1 MDIIEKVV
9 KRIEKTGLIKRNDRI
24 VVGCS
29 GGPDSIFLLEV
40 LLRIREEYNLFLGLA
55 HINHMFRGDEA
66 ERDENFVRSLG
77 KKYNIPVF
85 VRRKSMEELS
95 REKKITLEEAGRE
108 IRYSFFDEVL
118 DEINGNKVAL
128 AHNLDDQVE
137 TFLFR
142 LIRGSSFEGLEGI
155 LDLREKFVRPIN
167 EIYKSEIMEYL
178 DKNMIEYKIDST
190 NLKNDYTRNSI
201 RLDLI
206 PFLENNYN
214 PKVKEKLF
222 NFIKEIREINQILEI
237 DYNKYIENNII
248 DINKLFTLDKE
259 YLRKKVINYYLNI
272 NNVKVSRN
280 KIENISNILETGGT
294 KKIKL
299 DKYCTLVKEYDKI
312 YLSVNKTEKNQVKEL
327 VLNIPGKVVFGEYIV
342 EATLGEE
349 NFKGGE
355 QEFKTNLKKNDKLL
369 VRSRISG
376 DMIFLKGMDTSKK
389 VKDIFVNSKIPKDKR
404 EEIPIVVHQKEDCDE
419 IVWLCGV
426 RKSKNYF
433 SNSKE
438 ESVILKLRRN

>member
-9 KRIEKTGLIKRNDRI
+9 KRIEKTGLIKKNDRI

-327 VLNIPGKVVFGEYIV
+327 VLNIPGKVAFGEYIV
-342 EATLGEE
+342 EATFGEE

-376 DMIFLKGMDTSKK
+376 DVIFLKGMDTSKK

>member
-9 KRIEKTGLIKRNDRI
+9 KRIEKTGLIKKNDRI

-237 DYNKYIENNII
+237 DYEKYIENNII

>member
-9 KRIEKTGLIKRNDRI
+9 KRIEKTGLIKKNDRI

-237 DYNKYIENNII
+237 DYEKYIENNII

-294 KKIKL
+294 KK
-299 DKYCTLVKEYDKI
+299 
-312 YLSVNKTEKNQVKEL
+312 
-327 VLNIPGKVVFGEYIV
+327 
-342 EATLGEE
+342 
-349 NFKGGE
+349 
-355 QEFKTNLKKNDKLL
+355 
-369 VRSRISG
+369 
-376 DMIFLKGMDTSKK
+376 
-389 VKDIFVNSKIPKDKR
+389 
-404 EEIPIVVHQKEDCDE
+404 
-419 IVWLCGV
+419 
-426 RKSKNYF
+426 
-433 SNSKE
+433 
-438 ESVILKLRRN
+438 

>member
-9 KRIEKTGLIKRNDRI
+9 KRIEKTELINKNDRI

-40 LLRIREEYNLFLGLA
+40 LLKIREEYNLFLALA
-55 HINHMFRGDEA
+55 HINHMFRGEEA
-66 ERDENFVRSLG
+66 QRDEEFVKKLG
-77 KKYNIPVF
+77 EKYNIPVF
-85 VRRKSMEELS
+85 VKRKSMEELS
-95 REKKITLEEAGRE
+95 RDKKITLEEAGRE

-118 DEINGNKVAL
+118 IEINGNKVAL
-128 AHNLDDQVE
+128 AHNLDDQIE

-142 LIRGSSFEGLEGI
+142 LVRGSSFEGLEGI
-155 LDLREKFVRPIN
+155 LDKREKFIRPIN

-206 PFLENNYN
+206 PFLEKNYN
-214 PKVKEKLF
+214 PKVKEKIF
-222 NFIKEIREINQILEI
+222 NFIKEIREINKILEL
-237 DYNKYIENNII
+237 DYTKYIKNNII
-248 DINKLFTLDKE
+248 DINKLFEIDKE
-259 YLRKKVINYYLNI
+259 YLRKKIINYYLNI

-280 KIENISNILETGGT
+280 KIENILKILETGGT

-312 YLSVNKTEKNQVKEL
+312 YLTFNKMEKKEVKEF
-327 VLNIPGKVVFGEYIV
+327 VLNVPGKVTFGEFIV
-342 EATLGEE
+342 EATIGGE

-376 DMIFLKGMDTSKK
+376 DVIYLKGMDTSKK
-389 VKDIFVNSKIPKDKR
+389 IKDIFVNSKIPKDKR
-404 EEIPIVVHQKEDCDE
+404 EEIPIVVHQKENEDE
-419 IVWLCGV
+419 IVWLCGM

-433 SNSKE
+433 SNSNE
-438 ESVILKLRRN
+438 ESVVLKIRRN

>member
-1 MDIIEKVV
+1 MDIIKKVV
-9 KRIEKTGLIKRNDRI
+9 KRIEETGLIKKNDRV

-55 HINHMFRGDEA
+55 HINHMFRGEEA
-66 ERDENFVRSLG
+66 LRDENFVKSLG
-77 KKYNIPVF
+77 EKYNIPVF

-95 REKKITLEEAGRE
+95 RDKKITLEEAGRE

-118 DEINGNKVAL
+118 AKINGNKVAL

-155 LDLREKFVRPIN
+155 LDKREKFVRPIN

-190 NLKNDYTRNSI
+190 NLQNDYTRNSI

-237 DYNKYIENNII
+237 DYEKYIENNII

-272 NNVKVSRN
+272 NNIKVSRN
-280 KIENISNILETGGT
+280 KIENILSILETGGT

-327 VLNIPGKVVFGEYIV
+327 VLNIPGKVAFGEYIV
-342 EATLGEE
+342 EATLEGE

-355 QEFKTNLKKNDKLL
+355 QEFKTNLKKDDKLL

-376 DMIFLKGMDTSKK
+376 DVIFLKGMETSKK

-404 EEIPIVVHQKEDCDE
+404 EGIPIVVHQKENSNE
-419 IVWLCGV
+419 IVWLCGI

-438 ESVILKLRRN
+438 ESVVLKIRRN

>member
-9 KRIEKTGLIKRNDRI
+9 KRIEETGLIKKNDRI

-55 HINHMFRGDEA
+55 HINHMFRGEEA
-66 ERDENFVRSLG
+66 DRDENFVRSLG
-77 KKYNIPVF
+77 EKYNIPVF
-85 VRRKSMEELS
+85 VKRKSMEELS
-95 REKKITLEEAGRE
+95 RDKKITLEEAGRE

-118 DEINGNKVAL
+118 NEINGNKVAL

-155 LDLREKFVRPIN
+155 LDKREKFVRPIN

-190 NLKNDYTRNSI
+190 NLQNDYTRNSI

-237 DYNKYIENNII
+237 DYEKYIENNII

-272 NNVKVSRN
+272 NNIKVSRN
-280 KIENISNILETGGT
+280 KIENILSILETGGT

-327 VLNIPGKVVFGEYIV
+327 VLNIPGKVAFGEYIV
-342 EATLGEE
+342 EATLEGE

-355 QEFKTNLKKNDKLL
+355 QEFKTNLKKDDKLL

-376 DMIFLKGMDTSKK
+376 DVIFLKGMETYKK

-404 EEIPIVVHQKEDCDE
+404 EGIPIVVHQKDSSDE

-438 ESVILKLRRN
+438 ESVVLKIRRN

>member
-9 KRIEKTGLIKRNDRI
+9 KRIEETGLINKNDRI

-404 EEIPIVVHQKEDCDE
+404 EKIPIVVHQKENSNE
-419 IVWLCGV
+419 IVWLCGI

-438 ESVILKLRRN
+438 ESVVLKIRRN

>member
-9 KRIEKTGLIKRNDRI
+9 KRIEKTGLIKKNDRI

-355 QEFKTNLKKNDKLL
+355 QEFKTNLKKDDKLL

-376 DMIFLKGMDTSKK
+376 DVIFLKGMETSKK

-404 EEIPIVVHQKEDCDE
+404 EGIPIVVHQKENSNE
-419 IVWLCGV
+419 IVWLCGI

-438 ESVILKLRRN
+438 ESVVLKIRRN

>member
-1 MDIIEKVV
+1 M
-9 KRIEKTGLIKRNDRI
+9 
-24 VVGCS
+24 
-29 GGPDSIFLLEV
+29 
-40 LLRIREEYNLFLGLA
+40 
-55 HINHMFRGDEA
+55 
-66 ERDENFVRSLG
+66 
-77 KKYNIPVF
+77 
-85 VRRKSMEELS
+85 
-95 REKKITLEEAGRE
+95 
-108 IRYSFFDEVL
+108 
-118 DEINGNKVAL
+118 
-128 AHNLDDQVE
+128 
-137 TFLFR
+137 
-142 LIRGSSFEGLEGI
+142 
-155 LDLREKFVRPIN
+155 
-167 EIYKSEIMEYL
+167 
-178 DKNMIEYKIDST
+178 
-190 NLKNDYTRNSI
+190 
-201 RLDLI
+201 
-206 PFLENNYN
+206 
-214 PKVKEKLF
+214 
-222 NFIKEIREINQILEI
+222 
-237 DYNKYIENNII
+237 
-248 DINKLFTLDKE
+248 
-259 YLRKKVINYYLNI
+259 
-272 NNVKVSRN
+272 
-280 KIENISNILETGGT
+280 
-294 KKIKL
+294 
-299 DKYCTLVKEYDKI
+299 KEYDKI